1 MKFKKKIGAFDA
13 KTHFSELL
21 AAVCLGKDF
30 TITRHGHSVA
40 RLTPFSEEEQ
50 EHPCQ
55 CAIRAIKKLRQGI
68 KLGNELTI
76 NKLRELGRK

>member
-1 MKFKKKIGAFDA
+1 MKFKKEIGAFDA

-21 AAVCLGKDF
+21 AAVSLGKDF

-40 RLTPFSEEEQ
+40 KLIPFSEEEQ

-55 CAIRAIKKLRQGI
+55 SAIREIKKLRKSI

-76 NKLRELGRK
+76 KTLRALGRK